1 MASLTH
7 VIRFFDA
14 VRLTLHYIWHRTLQ
28 FISTQD
34 FHYNDFHYNDFHY
47 KLRDKAQRRSA

>member
-1 MASLTH
+1 
-7 VIRFFDA
+7 
-14 VRLTLHYIWHRTLQ
+14 LQ
-28 FISTQD
+28 FISTQDFHYND